1 MIRTTPR
8 PRKNGGLSTGVTV
21 RESTA
26 IANRRSIVIII
37 GPGALIGFR
46 LKGTRRVEETTVE
59 ACYAMAVKQRVAAE
73 KEAKLAA
80 KRPAGVSAKVW
91 RGRRL

>member
-1 MIRTTPR
+1 MIPTTPR

-26 IANRRSIVIII
+26 RVSRRNIVIII

-59 ACYAMAVKQRVAAE
+59 ACYSMAVKQRVAAE
-73 KEAKLAA
+73 RGERERAKKA
-80 KRPAGVSAKVW
+80 
-91 RGRRL
+91 RRKA